1 MKNSSLHVCK
11 LITLVFALLST
22 ALHSYSQCIL
32 PNPTVNNAST
42 TCGQTVTLTA
52 SGGINYNWYSNAA
65 GSQFLGSGAS
75 YITPVLTT
83 NTTYYVQAV
92 SGVANNLLQFTN
104 CSATGETGPTL
115 AQMTA
120 AYAGTSL
127 AGLVTS
133 STQGIQEWTVPT
145 TGTYTITAA
154 GAKGG
159 DANNAIGGSGRSIT
173 ITTTLTQGHVIKIL
187 VGQQGGNLNFTTGW
201 AGGGGGGT
209 FLYNQTTNQLILVAG
224 GGGGAAQGS
233 PTYPYTQN
241 GLDASSYN
249 NTSGSNG
256 TMSGGSWCQGGNG
269 GSNGSGGGGI
279 GGSGGAGWLSNGT
292 AGYYGLPGIMFSSGG
307 LGGVNF
313 SACGNWN
320 TSTNGGFGGGAGAGM
335 CTSYE
340 ANGGGGGGYSG
351 GGGGACRV
359 GAGGGGGCFFTGT
372 YVSESLNAGHGLVD
386 ISYAGVLCTSALVP
400 ATVTVN
406 ANINN
411 PVVSNAV
418 VSCNQSATL
427 TATGANNYNWYSNAN
442 GAQLLGTGAT
452 YITPLL
458 NQNTTYYVQSTA
470 GVGNSVLNFT
480 NCGATGENGP
490 TLAQMTSAYTGTS
503 LAGLVSSSI
512 QGIQEWTVPSTG
524 TYTITAAGA
533 KGGDANNAIGGSG
546 RSITITTPLTQGH
559 VIKILVGQ
567 QGGNL
572 AFSTGW
578 AGGGGGGTFVYNQT
592 TNQLIVAA
600 GGGGGAGKGDPNQY
614 NFTLNGGDGSV
625 YNNTSGGTGINC
637 PQSWCSAGSGGANGA
652 GGLAGGSPNNQGGA
666 AGSGWNS
673 QGSTGTYGGAIGQ
686 TFNQGGL
693 GGVNQAACGNWTS
706 SNNGGF
712 GGGGGAGMCTNY
724 EALGGGGGGYSG
736 GGGAGCRVGAG
747 GGGGSYYTGTF
758 VTEGL
763 NAGHGLVTV
772 SFTGVVCSSPL
783 IPVVVTV
790 NSNINTPT
798 VSNAAISCGQTATLV
813 ASGVNNY
820 IWAGDSLG
828 TQILGNSATYTT
840 PNLTTTTTY
849 YVQSSA
855 GVGNSVLNFTNCG
868 ATGEN
873 GPTLAQMTSA
883 YTGTSLAGLVNS
895 STQGIQEW
903 TVPSTGTYTITAA
916 GAKGGDA
923 NNAIGGSGRSITITT
938 TLTQGHVI
946 KILVGQQGGNLAFS
960 TGWAGGGG
968 GGTFVYNQTT
978 NQLIVAAGGGGGAG
992 KGDPNQYNFTLNGG
1006 DGSVYNNT
1014 SGGTGINCPQSW
1026 CSAGSGGANG
1036 AGGLAGGSP
1045 NNQGGAAG
1053 SGWNSQGST
1062 GTYGGAIGQ
1071 TFNQGGLGG
1080 VNQAACGN
1088 WTSSNNG
1095 GFGGGGGAGMCTNY
1109 EALGGGGGG
1118 YSGGGG
1124 AGCRVGAGGGG
1135 GSYYTGTFV
1144 SEGLNAGHGLVNIN
1158 YNGVVCYSPFVPV
1171 TVTVNGIQ
1179 TPSVAGNLN
1188 LCGNGN
1194 NTTTLVASGSPA
1206 GYAWWSN
1213 ANGTGSLGNSASYTT
1228 PAINTTTTY
1237 YVQSINPQGGSQVF
1251 SYTGSAQTFTAP
1263 VSGVYTLEAWGAQ
1276 GGNDPVYP
1284 NTALGGRGG
1293 YAKGDVYLAAGSTIY
1308 VYVGEQGSGCMN
1320 STWKSTGG
1328 GGATD
1333 FRLSGG
1339 LWNDNAGLYSRIV
1352 VAGGGGGRHGTN
1364 YENALYVGNDGG
1376 GLSAPSFV
1384 SNSTSITGS
1393 NQTSGGASNY
1403 GSAVVPGSFGFAT
1416 PNNQSNSCSLG
1427 GWNGGARGS
1436 DNWANGGAGGG
1447 WYGGCTSWPT
1457 SSGGSGYVYT
1467 SSSFIPAGYTPV
1479 AAYQLTNTQLIAGDA
1494 TMPDI
1499 NGNLVTGNSGNGN
1512 AKISWSGTGC
1522 SSSIVPVTVIA
1533 GQSPT
1538 VTAGANQS
1546 ICSGTSITLNGSGAA
1561 TYSWDNNVQNGV
1573 AFTPNTT
1580 QTYTVTGT
1588 AANGCTNTAQVTVT
1602 VNALPTVS
1610 GGQNQTVCAGNP
1622 VILAGSGASSYAWNN
1637 NVQNG
1642 VAFTPNTTQ
1651 TYTVTG
1657 TTANGCTNT
1666 AQVTVTVN
1674 ALPTVSGGQNQTVCA
1689 GNPVTLAGSGA
1700 SSYAWNNNVQN
1711 GVAFTPN
1718 TTQTYT
1724 VTGTAANGC
1733 TNTAQVTVT
1742 VNALP
1747 TVSGGQNQTVCA
1759 GNPVILAGS
1768 GASSYAWNNN
1778 VQNGVAFTPNTT
1790 QTYTVTGTTA
1800 NGCTNTAQVTV
1811 TVNALPT
1818 VSGGQNQT
1826 VCAGNPVTLAGSGA
1840 SSYAWNNNVQNGV
1853 AFTPNTTQTYTVT
1866 GTAANGCT
1874 NTAQVQVT
1882 VNPLPTVSLGNDTL
1896 VCEYNFPIT
1905 IQANGNANLTYTW
1918 NNGSLGQSLLVNG
1931 AGTYDVTASDNNGCS
1946 ATDDIIIESDP
1957 CAGIVEH
1964 EIGIQ
1969 LYPNPFNE
1977 NVIIHSTESIDAHL
1991 EVYGS
1996 DGRVVFAMEMTGD
2009 TATINLA
2016 TLARGNYVVKILY
2029 NGKTQMTKL
2038 IKQ

>member
-1 MKNSSLHVCK
+1 MKNSSLQFCK
-11 LITLVFALLST
+11 LLTLVIAILST

-32 PNPTVNNAST
+32 PNPTVNNASIA
-42 TCGQTVTLTA
+42 CGQTVTLLA

-65 GSQFLGSGAS
+65 GSQFIGSGAS

-83 NTTYYVQAV
+83 NTTYYIQAV

-104 CSATGETGPTL
+104 CSSTGETGPTL

-133 STQGIQEWTVPT
+133 STQGIQEWTVPS

-241 GLDASSYN
+241 GVDASSYN

-279 GGSGGAGWLSNGT
+279 GGSGGAGWLSNGV
-292 AGYYGLPGIMFSSGG
+292 AGYYGMPGIMFSSGG

-320 TSTNGGFGGGAGAGM
+320 TSANGGFGGGAGAGM
-335 CTSYE
+335 CSSYE

-359 GAGGGGGCFFTGT
+359 GAGGGGGCFYTGT

-400 ATVTVN
+400 ATITVN

-452 YITPLL
+452 FNTPLL

-490 TLAQMTSAYTGTS
+490 TLAQMTSTYTGTS
-503 LAGLVSSSI
+503 LAGLVSSST

-637 PQSWCSAGSGGANGA
+637 PASWCSGGSGGANGA
-652 GGLAGGSPNNQGGA
+652 GGFAGGSPNNQGGA
-666 AGSGWNS
+666 AGSGWSS
-673 QGSTGTYGGAIGQ
+673 QGATGTYGGAIGQ
-686 TFNQGGL
+686 TFNQGGI
-693 GGVNQAACGNWTS
+693 GGVNQTACGNWTS
-706 SNNGGF
+706 SSNGGF
-712 GGGGGAGMCTNY
+712 GGGGGAGMCSNY

-747 GGGGSYYTGTF
+747 GGGGSFHTGTF

-763 NAGHGLVTV
+763 NAGHGLVDI
-772 SFTGVVCSSPL
+772 SFAGVVCSSPL

-790 NSNINTPT
+790 NSNINTPS

-813 ASGVNNY
+813 ASGVNNFV
-820 IWAGDSLG
+820 WAGDSLG
-828 TQILGNSATYTT
+828 SQILGNSATYTT

-849 YVQSSA
+849 YVQSSSGA
-855 GVGNSVLNFTNCG
+855 GNASLNFTTCG

-883 YTGTSLAGLVNS
+883 YLGTSLAGLVSS

-938 TLTQGHVI
+938 PLTQGHVI

-992 KGDPNQYNFTLNGG
+992 KGDPNQYNFTLNGV
-1006 DGSVYNNT
+1006 DASAYNNT
-1014 SGGTGINCPQSW
+1014 SGGNGTACPQSW
-1026 CSAGSGGANG
+1026 CAAGNGGNNG
-1036 AGGLAGGSP
+1036 
-1045 NNQGGAAG
+1045 NGGAAG
-1053 SGWNSQGST
+1053 GSTSGGAGGAGWSSQGAT
-1062 GTYGGAIGQ
+1062 GTYGGGIGQ

-1080 VNQAACGN
+1080 VNQTACGN
-1088 WTSSNNG
+1088 WTSSSNG
-1095 GFGGGGGAGMCTNY
+1095 GFGGGAGAGMCSNY

-1124 AGCRVGAGGGG
+1124 AGCRVGSGGGG
-1135 GSYYTGTFV
+1135 GSFYTGTFV
-1144 SEGLNAGHGLVNIN
+1144 SDGLNAGNGLVNFN

-1179 TPSVAGNLN
+1179 SPSVAGNLN

-1213 ANGTGSLGNSASYTT
+1213 ANGTGSLGNVASYTT
-1228 PAINTTTTY
+1228 PAINATTTY

-1263 VSGVYTLEAWGAQ
+1263 ASGVYTLEAWGAQ

-1284 NTALGGRGG
+1284 NAALGGRGG

-1328 GGATD
+1328 GGASD
-1333 FRLSGG
+1333 FRLIGG
-1339 LWNDNAGLYSRIV
+1339 AWNDNGGLYSRIV
-1352 VAGGGGGRHGTN
+1352 VAGGGGGRHGSN
-1364 YENALYVGNDGG
+1364 YENTLYVGNDGG
-1376 GLSAPSFV
+1376 GLSAPSFI
-1384 SNSTSITGS
+1384 SNNTSITGS

-1403 GSAVVPGSFGFAT
+1403 GSAVVPGSFGYAT

-1447 WYGGCTSWPT
+1447 WYGGCISWPT

-1499 NGNLVTGNSGNGN
+1499 SGNLVTGNSGNGN

-1522 SSSIVPVTVIA
+1522 SSSVVPVTVIA
-1533 GQSPT
+1533 GQTPT
-1538 VTAGANQS
+1538 VSAGTNQSVCAGAQV
-1546 ICSGTSITLNGSGAA
+1546 TLAGSGAS
-1561 TYSWDNNVQNGV
+1561 TYSWDNNVQDGV
-1573 AFTPNTT
+1573 VFTPNAT

-1588 AANGCTNTAQVTVT
+1588 AANGCTDTAQVTVT

-1622 VILAGSGASSYAWNN
+1622 ITLTGSGAS
-1637 NVQNG
+1637 
-1642 VAFTPNTTQ
+1642 T
-1651 TYTVTG
+1651 
-1657 TTANGCTNT
+1657 
-1666 AQVTVTVN
+1666 
-1674 ALPTVSGGQNQTVCA
+1674 
-1689 GNPVTLAGSGA
+1689 
-1700 SSYAWNNNVQN
+1700 YAWNNNVQN

-1747 TVSGGQNQTVCA
+1747 TVSGGQNQAVCA
-1759 GNPVILAGS
+1759 GAQVTLAGS
-1768 GASSYAWNNN
+1768 GASTYSWNNN
-1778 VQNGVAFTPNTT
+1778 VQNGV
-1790 QTYTVTGTTA
+1790 
-1800 NGCTNTAQVTV
+1800 
-1811 TVNALPT
+1811 
-1818 VSGGQNQT
+1818 S
-1826 VCAGNPVTLAGSGA
+1826 
-1840 SSYAWNNNVQNGV
+1840 
-1853 AFTPNTTQTYTVT
+1853 FTPNTTQTYTVT
-1866 GTAANGCT
+1866 GTAANGCQ
-1874 NTAQVQVT
+1874 NTAQVQVM
-1882 VNPLPTVSLGNDTL
+1882 VNPLPNVNLGNDTL

-1918 NNGSLGQSLLVNG
+1918 NNGSQGQSLLVNG
-1931 AGTYDVTASDNNGCS
+1931 AGTYDVTATDNNGCS
-1946 ATDDIIIESDP
+1946 TTDNIIIESDA
-1957 CAGIVEH
+1957 CAGIVEQ
-1964 EIGIQ
+1964 EIGIL

-1977 NVIIHSTESIDAHL
+1977 SVIIHSTESIEAHL

-1996 DGRVVFAMEMTGD
+1996 DGRVVFAMEMTGN
-2009 TATINLA
+2009 TATLNLA
-2016 TLARGNYVVKILY
+2016 TLARGNYVVKIEY
-2029 NGKTQMTKL
+2029 NGEMHITKL

>member
-1 MKNSSLHVCK
+1 MKNSSLHFFK
-11 LITLVFALLST
+11 LITLVIALLST
-22 ALHSYSQCIL
+22 ALHGYSQCIL

-42 TCGQTVTLTA
+42 TCGQTVTLIAT
-52 SGGINYNWYSNAA
+52 GGISYNWYSNAA
-65 GSQFLGSGAS
+65 GSQFIGSGAS

-133 STQGIQEWTVPT
+133 STQGIQEWTVPS

-187 VGQQGGNLNFTTGW
+187 VGHQGGNLNFTTGW

-241 GLDASSYN
+241 GVDASSYN

-279 GGSGGAGWLSNGT
+279 GGSGGAGWLSNGV
-292 AGYYGLPGIMFSSGG
+292 AGYYGLPGIMFSNGG
-307 LGGVNF
+307 LGGLNF

-400 ATVTVN
+400 ATITVN

-418 VSCNQSATL
+418 VSCNQSTTL

-452 YITPLL
+452 FITPLL

-490 TLAQMTSAYTGTS
+490 TLAQMTSTYTGTS
-503 LAGLVSSSI
+503 LAGLVSSST

-524 TYTITAAGA
+524 TYTIITAGA

-578 AGGGGGGTFVYNQT
+578 AGGGGGATYVYNQT

-625 YNNTSGGTGINC
+625 YSNTSGGTGINC
-637 PQSWCSAGSGGANGA
+637 PQSWCPAGNGGSNGT
-652 GGLAGGSPNNQGGA
+652 GGFAGGSPSNDGGA
-666 AGSGWNS
+666 AGAGWSS
-673 QGSTGTYGGAIGQ
+673 QGTTGTYGGGIGQ

-693 GGVNQAACGNWTS
+693 GGVNQTACGNWTS
-706 SNNGGF
+706 SSNGGF

-736 GGGAGCRVGAG
+736 GGGGGCRVGAG

-763 NAGHGLVTV
+763 NAGHGLVTI

-798 VSNAAISCGQTATLV
+798 VSNAAISCGQTATIV
-813 ASGVNNY
+813 ASGVNNFV
-820 IWAGDSLG
+820 WAGDSLG
-828 TQILGNSATYTT
+828 SQILGNSATYTT

-855 GVGNSVLNFTNCG
+855 GAGNASLNFTTCG

-873 GPTLAQMTSA
+873 GPTLAQMTSSYA
-883 YTGTSLAGLVNS
+883 GTSLAGLVNS

-923 NNAIGGSGRSITITT
+923 NNAIGGSGRSISITT
-938 TLTQGHVI
+938 PLTQGHVI

-968 GGTFVYNQTT
+968 GGTFVFNQTT
-978 NQLIVAAGGGGGAG
+978 NQLILAAGGGGGAG
-992 KGDPNQYNFTLNGG
+992 KGDPNQYNFTLNGV
-1006 DGSVYNNT
+1006 DASAYNNT
-1014 SGGTGINCPQSW
+1014 SGGNGTSCPQSW
-1026 CSAGSGGANG
+1026 CSEGN
-1036 AGGLAGGSP
+1036 GGS
-1045 NNQGGAAG
+1045 NGNGGAAG
-1053 SGWNSQGST
+1053 GSTNGGAGGAGWSSQGAT
-1062 GTYGGAIGQ
+1062 GTYGGGIGQ

-1080 VNQAACGN
+1080 VNQTACGN
-1088 WTSSNNG
+1088 WTSSSNG
-1095 GFGGGGGAGMCTNY
+1095 GFGGGAGAGMCSNY

-1124 AGCRVGAGGGG
+1124 AGCRVGSGGGG
-1135 GSYYTGTFV
+1135 GSFYTGTFV
-1144 SEGLNAGHGLVNIN
+1144 SDGLNAGNGLVNIN

-1228 PAINTTTTY
+1228 PAINTTATY
-1237 YVQSINPQGGSQVF
+1237 YVQSINPLGGSQVF
-1251 SYTGSAQTFTAP
+1251 SYTGSTQTFTAP

-1499 NGNLVTGNSGNGN
+1499 SGNLVTGNSGNGN

-1522 SSSIVPVTVIA
+1522 SSSVVPVTVIA

-1657 TTANGCTNT
+1657 TAANGCTNT

-1759 GNPVILAGS
+1759 GNPVTLAGS

-1800 NGCTNTAQVTV
+1800 NGCTNTSQVIV

-1840 SSYAWNNNVQNGV
+1840 SNYAWNYNVQNGV

-1882 VNPLPTVSLGNDTL
+1882 VNPLPTVNLGNDTL

-1946 ATDDIIIESDP
+1946 ATDNIIIESDP

-1964 EIGIQ
+1964 EIGIL

-1996 DGRVVFAMEMTGD
+1996 DGRIVFTMEMAGD
-2009 TATINLA
+2009 TETLNLA
-2016 TLARGNYVVKILY
+2016 TLARGNYVVKITY
-2029 NGKTQMTKL
+2029 NGNTQITKL